1 MHENP
6 ERTTPIGLA
15 RYAQEFYGAAKA
27 VEARLA
33 TENPKKLTP
42 SIPSLYLI
50 GRSIELGLK
59 SYLLNQGVQLRE
71 LRSKKYGHDL
81 HACHRKAKELGL
93 LTHAK
98 FKPEEEGAMELLNQL
113 YSAKQL
119 EYIVTGAKTLPTFE
133 QVESFARSLING
145 VSTHVGY
152 KALSSE

>member
-15 RYAQEFYGAAKA
+15 RYAHEFYGAAKA
-27 VEARLA
+27 VEVQSA
-33 TENPKKLTP
+33 TENPRKLIP

-50 GRSIELGLK
+50 GHSIELGLK
-59 SYLLNQGVQLRE
+59 SYLLNKGVQLRE

-93 LTHAK
+93 LSHVK

-113 YSAKQL
+113 YSTKQL
-119 EYIVTGAKTLPTFE
+119 EYIVTGAKALPIFE
-133 QVESFARSLING
+133 QVESFARTLING
-145 VSTHVGY
+145 VSIQVGY
-152 KALSSE
+152 KALCGE